1 MSPIQFKKHG
11 IHYLETLSE
20 DELVK
25 ILRAANRSYRNSD
38 KPILTD
44 HEYDIIHEFIA
55 RKHPSNPVVT
65 EMIPVSKRKA
75 QLPYPMG
82 SMNKIKPDTNALHE
96 WMKKYK
102 GPYLISCKLDG
113 VSGLYSTEGDECS
126 LFTRGDGKVGQD
138 VKHFIPHLRLPTTR
152 GTVLRGEFIIN
163 KKTFQEKYKKTF
175 ANARNLVSGIMNKVT
190 IDDKINDVDFVV
202 YEVIKPVMKPSDQMR
217 YLETL
222 GVKSVISHISD
233 ISNELLSNLLIRW
246 RSEYRYDMDGLVVV
260 DDKIY
265 ERKPGNPDHAFAFK
279 MMMTDQMAEATVV
292 DVIWTPSK
300 DGYLKPRVRIEPIHI
315 NGVTIE
321 YATGFNAAFIR
332 DHKIGVGAVVRL
344 IRSGDVIPHIQ
355 EVTHPATITK
365 MPHIPYIWNDTGVD
379 VLLEDIASDR
389 VVQQK
394 VITGFFRGIGVDGLS
409 DGITSRIMEAGYD
422 SVEKMIKMSRDDFL
436 KIEGFQDRLSTKIFT
451 GIREKLASA
460 TLLTLMSASNMFGR
474 GLGEKKMSAI
484 LEQHPDILFTK
495 DITKVLSVKGMA
507 DKSANAFVEGIPPFV
522 DFLQRCGLMDKLE
535 TVPSLSQTST
545 STSHPLYNK
554 SIVMTGFRDEK
565 IKKLVMEA
573 GGSIGSGVTKNT
585 FIVITK
591 DIEQS
596 SGKIAEAKRLN
607 IPIMTC
613 SEFFNQF
620 LNKK

>member
-1 MSPIQFKKHG
+1 MSHIQFKKHG
-11 IHYLETLSE
+11 IRYLETLSE
-20 DELVK
+20 DGLTK
-25 ILRAANRSYRNSD
+25 ILRTANKSYRNSD
-38 KPILTD
+38 NPILSD

-55 RKHPSNPVVT
+55 RKHPFNPVVT
-65 EMIPVSKRKA
+65 EMIPVSKRKS
-75 QLPYPMG
+75 QLPYYMG
-82 SMNKIKPDTNALHE
+82 SMNKIKPNTNALQE
-96 WMKKYK
+96 WMTKYK

-113 VSGLYSTEGDECS
+113 VSGLYSTEGEECS

-152 GTVLRGEFIIN
+152 GIVLRGEFIIN

-202 YEVIKPVMKPSDQMR
+202 YEVIKPIMKPSEQMR
-217 YLETL
+217 YLEKL
-222 GVKSVISHISD
+222 GVNSVISHISD
-233 ISNELLSNLLIRW
+233 ISNDLLSNLLIRW
-246 RSEYRYDMDGLVVV
+246 RSEYRYDMDGLVVT
-260 DDKIY
+260 DDKVY
-265 ERKPGNPDHAFAFK
+265 ERKPQNPEHAFAFK

-300 DGYLKPRVRIEPIHI
+300 DGYLKPRIRIDPIHI

-332 DHKIGVGAVVRL
+332 DNKIGVGAVVRL

-355 EVTHPATITK
+355 EVTHPASITK
-365 MPHIPYIWNDTGVD
+365 MPDIPYVWNETGVD
-379 VLLEDIASDR
+379 VLLEDIASDG

-409 DGITSRIMEAGYD
+409 GGTISRIMEAGYD
-422 SVEKMIKMSRDDFL
+422 SVEKIIKMSRDDFL
-436 KIEGFQDRLSTKIFT
+436 KIDGFQEKLSTKIFT
-451 GIREKLASA
+451 GIKEKLASA

-474 GLGEKKMSAI
+474 GLGEKKMIAI
-484 LEQHPDILFTK
+484 LEQYPDILLTK

-507 DKSANAFVEGIPPFV
+507 DKSANAFVEGIPVFI
-522 DFLQRCGLMDKLE
+522 DFIQKCGLMDKLDM
-535 TVPSLSQTST
+535 VSIPKSM
-545 STSHPLYNK
+545 STSHLLYNK

-565 IKKLVMEA
+565 IKKLVTEA
-573 GGSIGSGVTKNT
+573 GGTIGSGVTKNT

-591 DIEQS
+591 DMEQS
-596 SGKIAEAKRLN
+596 SGKISEAKRLN
-607 IPIMTC
+607 IPIMTPLD
-613 SEFFNQF
+613 F
-620 LNKK
+620 LKKFQPVFK